1 MAAPLPSPQDPLRVL
16 ILGSTG
22 SIGTQTIE
30 VIEHLNALERGPR
43 VEIVGL
49 CAHSNG
55 DRLFA
60 QASRLG
66 IKRVALVRPK
76 DDRPADLDLIE
87 GEDAAMRLVERV
99 PCDLV
104 VGAMVGIAGLIPL
117 LRAIELGRDIAL
129 ANKETLVAAG
139 AIVIPATR
147 KHGVRLLPIDSEHA
161 GAWQLMR
168 SLDSSYVPPAPA
180 PEGIR
185 RLTLTASGGPFRT
198 SSADQIAR
206 ATPDDALAHPTWA
219 MGTKNTLDSAT
230 LVNKALELIEAH
242 WLFDLDSERLD
253 AVIQPTSMVH
263 ALLALDDGTVL
274 AQISPPD
281 MRLPIQQALTW
292 PARLPAA
299 GHDDGPIDL
308 SSLRF
313 EVIDEGRFPAIA
325 LAHRVMRSGESAGCV
340 FNAINEVAGRAFLDR
355 RIPLPRICELLAE
368 GLDEIPV
375 HPIESLDDVL
385 RADADARAW
394 ACERIERA
402 PARGMVQR
410 P

>member
-1 MAAPLPSPQDPLRVL
+1 MAATLPSPPDPLRVL

-30 VIEHLNALERGPR
+30 VVDHLNAPEGGPR
-43 VEIVGL
+43 IEIVGL
-49 CAHSNG
+49 CAHSSG

-60 QASRLG
+60 QARRLG
-66 IKRVALVRPK
+66 VKRVGLVRPPSAC
-76 DDRPADLDLIE
+76 PADLDLIA
-87 GEDAAMRLVERV
+87 GDDAGVRLVERI

-104 VGAMVGIAGLIPL
+104 VGAMVGIAGLAPV

-139 AIVIPATR
+139 SIVMPAAR
-147 KHGVRLLPIDSEHA
+147 ARGVRLLPIDSEHA
-161 GAWQLMR
+161 GAWQLLR

-198 SSADQIAR
+198 ACVDRIAR
-206 ATPDDALAHPTWA
+206 ATPDEALSHPTWA

-308 SSLRF
+308 ASLRF
-313 EVIDEGRFPAIA
+313 EAIDEHRFPAIT
-325 LAHRVMRSGESAGCV
+325 LARRVMRAGGSAGCV

-355 RIPLPRICELLAE
+355 RIPLPRICELLGE

-375 HPIESLDDVL
+375 RPIESLEDVM
-385 RADADARAW
+385 RADGEARAW
-394 ACERIERA
+394 ACERIERTAA
-402 PARGMVQR
+402 PDLARR